1 MTDGPEPRRLERDT
15 SNKMI
20 AGVAS
25 GVANHFNLDPTLV
38 RVLWV
43 ATILL
48 GGFGVIVYVIM
59 WIVVPEAGTT
69 STSEAPA
76 ESGAAPAEEA
86 ADSGTEQARP
96 ASEEPPNDAVS
107 D

>member
-1 MTDGPEPRRLERDT
+1 MPFATRLRRQSAPTGGSWSLQRLGRPRDGAGRGRHEPPPCP
-15 SNKMI
+15 
-20 AGVAS
+20 

-59 WIVVPEAGTT
+59 
-69 STSEAPA
+69 
-76 ESGAAPAEEA
+76 
-86 ADSGTEQARP
+86 
-96 ASEEPPNDAVS
+96 
-107 D
+107 

>member
-1 MTDGPEPRRLERDT
+1 M
-15 SNKMI
+15 
-20 AGVAS
+20 
-25 GVANHFNLDPTLV
+25 

-69 STSEAPA
+69 PTTDAPA
-76 ESGAAPAEEA
+76 ESGAGPAEEA
-86 ADSGTEQARP
+86 ADSATEHAEP
-96 ASEEPPNDAVS
+96 ASEEPSDDAVS

>member
-25 GVANHFNLDPTLV
+25 GVANYFNLDPTIV
-38 RVLWV
+38 RVLWAV
-43 ATILL
+43 TIVL
-48 GGFGVIVYVIM
+48 GGFGLIVYVIM
-59 WIVVPEAGTT
+59 WIVVPEART
-69 STSEAPA
+69 PA
-76 ESGAAPAEEA
+76 ESERAPAEEA
-86 ADSGTEQARP
+86 EDSGTEQARP
-96 ASEEPPNDAVS
+96 ASEESSDDAVR

>member
-15 SNKMI
+15 NHKMI

-25 GVANHFNLDPTLV
+25 GVANYFNLDPTIV
-38 RVLWV
+38 RVLWAV
-43 ATILL
+43 TSLL

-59 WIVVPEAGTT
+59 WIVVPEAGT
-69 STSEAPA
+69 PA
-76 ESGAAPAEEA
+76 ESGPAPAEEA
-86 ADSGTEQARP
+86 DDSGTERPRP
-96 ASEEPPNDAVS
+96 AFEEPSDDAVS